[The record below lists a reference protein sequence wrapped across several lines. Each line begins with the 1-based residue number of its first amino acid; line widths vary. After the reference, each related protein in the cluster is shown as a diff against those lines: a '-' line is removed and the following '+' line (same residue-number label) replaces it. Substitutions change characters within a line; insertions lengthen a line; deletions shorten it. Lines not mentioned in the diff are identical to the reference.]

1 MLRESAAL
9 VARLDL
15 GFTLHSHTHLT
26 RTGPF
31 IAVHVRNGSDWLGAC
46 RLLGSH
52 GRSSLRVH

>member
-9 VARLDL
+9 VARLEL
-15 GFTLHSHTHLT
+15 GFTPHSHTHLT

-46 RLLGSH
+46 KLLGSH
-52 GRSSLRVH
+52 GRSS